1 MKKND
6 TVEYLGCSDEQVR
19 WGNNDDPRSFLIVGK
34 EYVIEKVFVHSQHTK
49 IKLYNK
55 MGMFNSVCFK
65 VKHTQLNSSLEY
77 FTNMDPTSITLTT
90 PSKSFAYEQ
99 QAREIEKCSDVD
111 ELRNICKCYAKLYY
125 KQQETLKAL
134 GLPNEPDQ

>member
-34 EYVIEKVFVHSQHTK
+34 EYRIEKVDVRSQHTK

-55 MGMFNSVCFK
+55 MGWFNSVCFQ
-65 VKHTQLNSSLEY
+65 VTNSELNTYSNYKTCLLYTSPSPRDVEESRMPSS
-77 FTNMDPTSITLTT
+77 
-90 PSKSFAYEQ
+90 A
-99 QAREIEKCSDVD
+99 
-111 ELRNICKCYAKLYY
+111 
-125 KQQETLKAL
+125 
-134 GLPNEPDQ
+134 

>member
-34 EYVIEKVFVHSQHTK
+34 HYEIEKVDVHRQHTK

-55 MGMFNSVCFK
+55 MGWFNSVCFEL
-65 VKHTQLNSSLEY
+65 VETELNTYSNY
-77 FTNMDPTSITLTT
+77 KTDMDPS
-90 PSKSFAYEQ
+90 
-99 QAREIEKCSDVD
+99 EIHC
-111 ELRNICKCYAKLYY
+111 L
-125 KQQETLKAL
+125 
-134 GLPNEPDQ
+134 